1 MPIAQIF
8 LNALLLTMLYALVSS
23 GLTLVLGIARIVNF
37 AHGALYMLGGYLA
50 YYVFQQAGL
59 PFPVALMLA
68 VLGVG
73 LFGIFLDRLLFRR
86 LTGQFFA
93 AIIVSLGLVFF
104 IEGGGALIFTERERS
119 LSPFITGSADIL
131 SATLS
136 YERIVVIAA
145 GAIVMMGLF
154 WFINRTRPGAA
165 MRAVAQDSEAAAL
178 QGVNFNYTS
187 VLAMGIGCGLAGF
200 AGALLAPVFGVVNP
214 YMGQAIMFKAIL
226 VITVGGFGS
235 IPGAFI
241 AALIIGFVESFGF
254 WYIGHWISAILFAVV
269 IVILLVRPRG
279 ILGME
284 YTMRH

>member
-1 MPIAQIF
+1 MPVVQII
-8 LNALLLTMLYALVSS
+8 LNALFLTALYALVSS

-50 YYVFQQAGL
+50 VFVFQQAGL
-59 PFPVALMLA
+59 PFPLALVLA
-68 VLGVG
+68 VLGIG
-73 LFGIFLDRLLFRR
+73 LFGVLLDRILFRR
-86 LTGQFFA
+86 LTGQFFSA
-93 AIIVSLGLVFF
+93 VIVSLGLVFF
-104 IEGGGALIFTERERS
+104 IEGGGAMVFTERERS
-119 LSPFITGSADIL
+119 LSPFISGTADIFG
-131 SATLS
+131 ATLS

-145 GAIVMMGLF
+145 SAIVMIGLF
-154 WFINRTRPGAA
+154 WFITRTKPGAA

-187 VLAMGIGCGLAGF
+187 ALAMGIGCGLAGF

-226 VITVGGFGS
+226 VITLGGFGS
-235 IPGAFI
+235 VPGAFI
-241 AALIIGFVESFGF
+241 AALIIGVVESLGY
-254 WYIGHWISAILFAVV
+254 WYVGEWVSTILFVLV
-269 IVILLVRPRG
+269 IVLLLVRPRG